1 MRGSHACLPVTKV
14 LRLYSPARAP
24 IGAVTE
30 HHLCRAARGACSSRC
45 DQNHR
50 ATTATAGQDL
60 RADLLSLSLLSHFLQ
75 KGLES
80 RTGSE
85 KQAPDGLSAFAKHC
99 AVILGSVPVLVLS
112 QEHLDTR

>member
-1 MRGSHACLPVTKV
+1 MPQEVLAAVGVT
-14 LRLYSPARAP
+14 RT
-24 IGAVTE
+24 TE
-30 HHLCRAARGACSSRC
+30 LQPPLFG
-45 DQNHR
+45 
-50 ATTATAGQDL
+50 AGQDL